1 MRILVCREVELLAD
15 MGAVYTVC
23 LGASWRRLGVR
34 SVGGRRFKPANSQ
47 VIERGVWAL

>member
-1 MRILVCREVELLAD
+1 LPRSFLEA
-15 MGAVYTVC
+15 
-23 LGASWRRLGVR
+23 LGVR